1 MTVLGDQMDGVLA
14 RDGDPE
20 ESAGLGKGRGGGGS
34 GVMVLVGPQV
44 EMALS

>member
-1 MTVLGDQMDGVLA
+1 MTVLGGQMDGVLA
-14 RDGDPE
+14 RDGDLE
-20 ESAGLGKGRGGGGS
+20 ESAGLAGGGGS